1 MNIGLDITA
10 LIYQRGVSRY
20 TANLA
25 RAIISYTN
33 HQLFLYGSSFRSKW
47 LLTKSAQE
55 LISNNTSHD
64 YKIQILPP
72 SFNQILWKVGLNP
85 IGKHFPD
92 LDVFHSWDW
101 MQPPDKNLPLV
112 STIHDLSILKYP
124 DTAHPKIVKAH
135 KRCWQQLKDRK
146 AHIIAV
152 SQATKKDVVKLL
164 GFPNWRVHVV
174 PEALPTEIVDIGNQL
189 EEIEVDLVID
199 KFQLHKPFIL
209 FVGVQEP
216 RKNLERLIKAWQ
228 PFSKQVELLVVG
240 DQGWGDN
247 KYAKIPH
254 LRFLGRVTDKELC
267 VLYTEAEIFAYP
279 SLYEG
284 FGLPILEAFHHGTPV
299 ITSDLSAMIEVAGNA
314 AEFVDPKNTASIGK
328 AIEKILNEDEAE
340 QKKRLQRMVIRK
352 QMFDWQKVAGQT
364 IKVYQKA
371 IEDFNNQDS

>member
-1 MNIGLDITA
+1 
-10 LIYQRGVSRY
+10 
-20 TANLA
+20 
-25 RAIISYTN
+25 
-33 HQLFLYGSSFRSKW
+33 
-47 LLTKSAQE
+47 
-55 LISNNTSHD
+55 
-64 YKIQILPP
+64 
-72 SFNQILWKVGLNP
+72 
-85 IGKHFPD
+85 
-92 LDVFHSWDW
+92 
-101 MQPPDKNLPLV
+101 
-112 STIHDLSILKYP
+112 
-124 DTAHPKIVKAH
+124 
-135 KRCWQQLKDRK
+135 
-146 AHIIAV
+146 
-152 SQATKKDVVKLL
+152 
-164 GFPNWRVHVV
+164 
-174 PEALPTEIVDIGNQL
+174 
-189 EEIEVDLVID
+189 
-199 KFQLHKPFIL
+199 L